1 MIRFQKYILVFLLG
15 VIAVLFYSSFDFKSE
30 TTYHQFYKSQIYQ
43 FINSQEFAY
52 KTLKNGNSI
61 LNKNTQISNLEKA
74 RLDLKKVDFW
84 LRYLEPLAYK
94 KINAPLPVEWETEV
108 FEKYEKPYKREGS
121 GLTLARL
128 YLDED
133 VVQKDTLLAYY
144 EQSISAS
151 QVFINDSILAKM
163 QSHDHFYLCNRLFL
177 LNVASI
183 YSTGFECPD
192 TSQVIPELQV
202 MLQAVKQIYDVY
214 QVSFPDYKLTQNYL
228 NKYDSLLYFI
238 QNQPK
243 NYSQFDHFTMIQKYI
258 NPLYQIQQELILKY
272 EVRSKSYVDF
282 SINKSAKNIFDKNL
296 YFAQNSKGI
305 FIRVKDSLVLKQ
317 INDLGKLLFYDPI
330 LSGNNKRSCASC
342 HVQGQYFTQNTEG
355 NSLHYNG
362 KDRLQRNT
370 PSLLNSPM
378 NHLLMVDG
386 KHFTLQQQ
394 AVAVMTNPDEMGGKE
409 EDVLKKVL
417 SCKEYAKKF
426 KELLKYTPQEKELT
440 MKHIASV
447 LTFYYSKFSK
457 SSATFDQYFYVQ
469 KPVDELVKKGFNLY
483 MSKAQC
489 ATCHFVPQ
497 FNGVKPPYVSSE
509 FEVLG
514 TPSDTS
520 YKQLSNDLG
529 RYNVH
534 NVPEMHRAYKTSTL
548 RNSAHTAPYM
558 HNGVFQNLDQVIEF
572 YNGGGG
578 AGRGLV
584 VDNQT
589 LSADSLKLSVQDKK
603 HLKKFL
609 ESLTEE
615 YVSEPL
621 PQALPVSSL
630 KELNNRKIGGEY

>member
-144 EQSISAS
+144 EHSISAS
-151 QVFINDSILAKM
+151 QVFINDTILAKM

-214 QVSFPDYKLTQNYL
+214 QVSFPDYKLTQIYL
-228 NKYDSLLYFI
+228 NTYDSLLYFI

-258 NPLYQIQQELILKY
+258 NPLYQIQ
-272 EVRSKSYVDF
+272 
-282 SINKSAKNIFDKNL
+282 
-296 YFAQNSKGI
+296 
-305 FIRVKDSLVLKQ
+305 
-317 INDLGKLLFYDPI
+317 
-330 LSGNNKRSCASC
+330 
-342 HVQGQYFTQNTEG
+342 H
-355 NSLHYNG
+355 
-362 KDRLQRNT
+362 
-370 PSLLNSPM
+370 
-378 NHLLMVDG
+378 
-386 KHFTLQQQ
+386 
-394 AVAVMTNPDEMGGKE
+394 
-409 EDVLKKVL
+409 
-417 SCKEYAKKF
+417 
-426 KELLKYTPQEKELT
+426 
-440 MKHIASV
+440 
-447 LTFYYSKFSK
+447 
-457 SSATFDQYFYVQ
+457 
-469 KPVDELVKKGFNLY
+469 
-483 MSKAQC
+483 
-489 ATCHFVPQ
+489 
-497 FNGVKPPYVSSE
+497 
-509 FEVLG
+509 
-514 TPSDTS
+514 
-520 YKQLSNDLG
+520 
-529 RYNVH
+529 
-534 NVPEMHRAYKTSTL
+534 
-548 RNSAHTAPYM
+548 
-558 HNGVFQNLDQVIEF
+558 
-572 YNGGGG
+572 
-578 AGRGLV
+578 
-584 VDNQT
+584 
-589 LSADSLKLSVQDKK
+589 
-603 HLKKFL
+603 
-609 ESLTEE
+609 
-615 YVSEPL
+615 
-621 PQALPVSSL
+621 
-630 KELNNRKIGGEY
+630 